1 MAVVVTVS
9 THDGCT
15 NLAKAY
21 TVTPTVTSEHE
32 TSVSGTRYIE
42 GGAVEMCLTEC
53 SPNLEFLAN
62 DERPFRTHNF
72 QPPDASALAA
82 TKGNQID
89 YIAQVHLQLPAD
101 EFSKL

>member
-1 MAVVVTVS
+1 MAVVVAVS

-21 TVTPTVTSEHE
+21 TVAPTVTSEHE
-32 TSVSGTRYIE
+32 ISVSGTRYIE
-42 GGAVEMCLTEC
+42 GGAVEMGLTEC
-53 SPNLEFLAN
+53 SPNLEFLTN
-62 DERPFRTHNF
+62 DERPFRTDNL

-82 TKGNQID
+82 AKGNQVD
-89 YIAQVHLQLPAD
+89 YIAQVHFQLPAD